1 MFYIIVGIFVLL
13 VVLVVT
19 SIIVGDNFI
28 EKALVR
34 EKPNKRECDSD
45 LFYLSVEAFKIYIKY
60 KRKIEKWLKK

>member
-28 EKALVR
+28 EKAQIGRAHV
-34 EKPNKRECDSD
+34 
-45 LFYLSVEAFKIYIKY
+45 
-60 KRKIEKWLKK
+60 